1 MLLYHIQI
9 KCILKQQYNIKK
21 TQINSL
27 MLYIDNAYPFSVGF
41 SLFFFVWFLV
51 LDYTLLILYII
62 LSLLMQTILI
72 HVNSLFRLLVM

>member
-27 MLYIDNAYPFSVGF
+27 MLYIDNAYPFSFGF
-41 SLFFFVWFLV
+41 SFVFFLF